1 MEHTI
6 QIGDMAARLMLARL
20 NISQWSARKLD
31 RSATSKT
38 TNEAGAKADAAR
50 VNKFLLS
57 GNDTGLKAIGA
68 IATAARADYY
78 ALTAPWTDNGD
89 RVLTADAWKELN
101 GKLSAH
107 SLTYAAA
114 VDDFIR
120 TDYTDARERARSA
133 LGALFDAADFPAP
146 YIVRQKFGFDFSFDS
161 LPTASDFRVTLAD
174 DDAEM
179 IRQDIERRTSRRM
192 ADAVASVWQRLHD
205 SVQHVAD
212 TMARMESGEQKRLF
226 DSVLANVRDIAQV
239 LPALNLTRDPQM
251 DAIAARVLSELGP
264 VQTETLRDDP
274 TARQRTRVKATSIL
288 AAMAAQMAPAAVW
301 TPEELAEDAAM
312 PPLPDARPEPVQMPA
327 DFVAPQPCPPMPLFD
342 LFAPS
347 VRA

>member
-1 MEHTI
+1 MSTTPV

-101 GKLSAH
+101 SKLSAH

-120 TDYTDARERARSA
+120 TDYTDARDRAFA
-133 LGALFDAADFPAP
+133 LALAFDA
-146 YIVRQKFGFDFSFDS
+146 GFAGAFAF
-161 LPTASDFRVTLAD
+161 
-174 DDAEM
+174 
-179 IRQDIERRTSRRM
+179 
-192 ADAVASVWQRLHD
+192 
-205 SVQHVAD
+205 
-212 TMARMESGEQKRLF
+212 
-226 DSVLANVRDIAQV
+226 
-239 LPALNLTRDPQM
+239 
-251 DAIAARVLSELGP
+251 
-264 VQTETLRDDP
+264 
-274 TARQRTRVKATSIL
+274 
-288 AAMAAQMAPAAVW
+288 AAQMAAETAARLSLDSGMRQV
-301 TPEELAEDAAM
+301 EVM
-312 PPLPDARPEPVQMPA
+312 ARKLCCERRSSQKHCSQCNV
-327 DFVAPQPCPPMPLFD
+327 V
-342 LFAPS
+342 
-347 VRA
+347 